1 MFKNYIEQIRDKKP
15 IVHCITNYV
24 TVQDCANSLIA
35 SGGAPI
41 MADDKKEV
49 EEIVSI
55 ASALVINIGTLNQ
68 RTIESMLLAGKK
80 ANALGIP
87 VILDPVGT
95 GASKLRTDT
104 TTMLLDE
111 IQFAVIK
118 GNISEMKTIL
128 EGQGTTKGVDADE
141 KDLSYVSSNKEQLL
155 HMAKQISQRT
165 KAVITITGK
174 SDLVTDETTS
184 FFLHNGDPMMGS
196 ITGSGC
202 MLAAIIGLY
211 CGGCSQE
218 DYAPASAFA
227 TALFSICGQ
236 TAAAKTKAEKR
247 GIGSFRTYFID
258 ELSKISYDTFQRE
271 ANIEIS

>member
-1 MFKNYIEQIRDKKP
+1 MEQIRVKKP
-15 IVHCITNYV
+15 LVHCITNYV

-41 MADDKKEV
+41 MADDRREV

-55 ASALVINIGTLNQ
+55 ASSLVINIGTLNQ

-104 TTMLLDE
+104 TMMLLDQ

-141 KDLSYVSSNKEQLL
+141 NDISHASSNQDQLKNI
-155 HMAKQISQRT
+155 AKQISQRT
-165 KAVITITGK
+165 KAVSVITGEN
-174 SDLVTDETTS
+174 DLVTDGTTS
-184 FFLHNGDPMMGS
+184 YLLRNGHPMMGS

-211 CGGCSQE
+211 CGGCSQK

-227 TALFSICGQ
+227 TALFGICGQ
-236 TAAAKTKAEKR
+236 TAATKTIVEKK
-247 GIGSFRTYFID
+247 GTGSFRTYLID
-258 ELSKISYDTFQRE
+258 ELSNINYDAFQRE
-271 ANIEIS
+271 ANIEIF

>member
-1 MFKNYIEQIRDKKP
+1 MLKNFMEQIRVKKP
-15 IVHCITNYV
+15 LVHCITNYV

-41 MADDKKEV
+41 MADDRREV

-55 ASALVINIGTLNQ
+55 ASSLVINIGTLNQ

-104 TTMLLDE
+104 TMMLLDQ

-141 KDLSYVSSNKEQLL
+141 NDISHASSNQDQLKNI
-155 HMAKQISQRT
+155 AKQISQRT
-165 KAVITITGK
+165 KAVSVITGEN
-174 SDLVTDETTS
+174 DLVTDGTTS
-184 FFLHNGDPMMGS
+184 YLLRNGHPMMGS

-211 CGGCSQE
+211 CGGCSQK

-227 TALFSICGQ
+227 TALFGICGQ
-236 TAAAKTKAEKR
+236 TAATKTIVEKK
-247 GIGSFRTYFID
+247 GTGSFRTYLID
-258 ELSKISYDTFQRE
+258 ELSNINYDAFQRE
-271 ANIEIS
+271 ANIEIF

>member
-1 MFKNYIEQIRDKKP
+1 MLKNFMEQIRVKKP
-15 IVHCITNYV
+15 LVHCITNYV

-41 MADDKKEV
+41 MADDSKEV

-55 ASALVINIGTLNQ
+55 ASSLVINIGTLNQ

-104 TTMLLDE
+104 TMMLLDQ

-141 KDLSYVSSNKEQLL
+141 NDISHASSNQDQLKNI
-155 HMAKQISQRT
+155 AKQISQRT
-165 KAVITITGK
+165 KAVSVITGEN
-174 SDLVTDETTS
+174 DLVTDGTTS
-184 FFLHNGDPMMGS
+184 YLLRNGHPMMGS

-211 CGGCSQE
+211 CGGCSQK

-227 TALFSICGQ
+227 TALFGICGQ
-236 TAAAKTKAEKR
+236 TAATKTIVEKK
-247 GIGSFRTYFID
+247 GTGSFRTYLID
-258 ELSKISYDTFQRE
+258 ELSNINYDAFQRE
-271 ANIEIS
+271 ANIEIF

>member
-1 MFKNYIEQIRDKKP
+1 MFKNFLEQIRDNNP

-41 MADDKKEV
+41 MADDRKEV

-80 ANALGIP
+80 ANAIGIP
-87 VILDPVGT
+87 VILDPVGA

-104 TTMLLDE
+104 TMMLLDQ

-118 GNISEMKTIL
+118 GNISEMKTML

-141 KDLSYVSSNKEQLL
+141 KDLSYASSNQDQLIN
-155 HMAKQISQRT
+155 MAKKISERT
-165 KAVITITGK
+165 KAVIVITGE

-184 FFLHNGDPMMGS
+184 YLLRNGDPMMGS

-202 MLAAIIGLY
+202 MLAALIGLY
-211 CGGCSQE
+211 CGGCSHE
-218 DYAPASAFA
+218 EYTPASAFA

-236 TAAAKTKAEKR
+236 TAATKTKAENK
-247 GIGSFRTYFID
+247 GTGSFRTYLID
-258 ELSKISYDTFQRE
+258 ELSNIHYDTFQRE
-271 ANIEIS
+271 ATYEIY